1 MRHITI
7 TPAATT
13 AVASGLAL
21 CAYLLAG
28 HARTAIHAVPTHQ
41 QLTDAHRAGY
51 TLALTHVS
59 RGLLTAAPE
68 EP

>member
-1 MRHITI
+1 MRIITI
-7 TPAATT
+7 TPTAT
-13 AVASGLAL
+13 AVAAGVAI
-21 CAYLLAG
+21 CAHLLTL
-28 HARTAIHAVPTHQ
+28 HRARRFAQATPQ

-51 TLALTHVS
+51 ALALTHVS

>member
-1 MRHITI
+1 MHRTIT
-7 TPAATT
+7 TPAAIVVVTGAAIGVSLLTAYRVTRTT
-13 AVASGLAL
+13 QA
-21 CAYLLAG
+21 
-28 HARTAIHAVPTHQ
+28 TPQ

-51 TLALTHVS
+51 ALALTHVS

>member
-7 TPAATT
+7 TPAATAVT
-13 AVASGLAL
+13 AGLAL
-21 CAYLLAG
+21 CAYLLVG
-28 HARTAIHAVPTHQ
+28 HARTAIHSAPTPQ

-68 EP
+68 EL

>member
-1 MRHITI
+1 MRHTLM
-7 TPAATT
+7 TPADL
-13 AVASGLAL
+13 AV
-21 CAYLLAG
+21 LAG
-28 HARTAIHAVPTHQ
+28 IAIGAHLLTVQWVKRRHTPTAG

-59 RGLLTAAPE
+59 RGLLKAAPE

>member
-1 MRHITI
+1 MHMHI
-7 TPAATT
+7 TPATITVAAGA
-13 AVASGLAL
+13 AVAAH
-21 CAYLLAG
+21 LLLTHRVARKTT
-28 HARTAIHAVPTHQ
+28 HAPTPQ

-51 TLALTHVS
+51 ALALTHVS

>member
-1 MRHITI
+1 MHHITI
-7 TPAATT
+7 TPTT
-13 AVASGLAL
+13 IAVAAGVAIG
-21 CAYLLAG
+21 AHLLTTYRGIRRAPQKP
-28 HARTAIHAVPTHQ
+28 TAQ

-51 TLALTHVS
+51 ALALTHVS

>member
-7 TPAATT
+7 TPTVT
-13 AVASGLAL
+13 AVTAGLAV
-21 CAYLLAG
+21 CAYLLVG
-28 HARTAIHAVPTHQ
+28 HARPANHAAPTAQ

-51 TLALTHVS
+51 ALALTHVS

>member
-1 MRHITI
+1 MHI
-7 TPAATT
+7 TPATIVIAAGVAIGAHLLIARRVTRATAT
-13 AVASGLAL
+13 EA
-21 CAYLLAG
+21 
-28 HARTAIHAVPTHQ
+28 TPQ

-51 TLALTHVS
+51 ALALTHVS

>member
-1 MRHITI
+1 MRHTTI
-7 TPAATT
+7 TPTAT
-13 AVASGLAL
+13 AVAAGLTL
-21 CAYLLAG
+21 CAYLL
-28 HARTAIHAVPTHQ
+28 TTHRAQRRAQPAPQ

-51 TLALTHVS
+51 ALALTHVS

>member
-7 TPAATT
+7 TPTAT
-13 AVASGLAL
+13 AVAAGLTL
-21 CAYLLAG
+21 CAYLL
-28 HARTAIHAVPTHQ
+28 TAHRAHQYPQATPQ

>member
-1 MRHITI
+1 MRYMTI
-7 TPAATT
+7 TPTAT
-13 AVASGLAL
+13 AVAAGLAL
-21 CAYLLAG
+21 CASLLTAYRSP
-28 HARTAIHAVPTHQ
+28 RTQPTPQ

-51 TLALTHVS
+51 ALALTHVS

>member
-1 MRHITI
+1 MHHITI
-7 TPAATT
+7 TPATI
-13 AVASGLAL
+13 AVAAGVAIGARLLS
-21 CAYLLAG
+21 AYRVTR
-28 HARTAIHAVPTHQ
+28 RTPQEPTAQ

-51 TLALTHVS
+51 ALALTHVS